1 MMKQMLK
8 HVASVL
14 CLAFLM
20 GFGSPVYNW
29 IENPSFTHRTFSSWA
44 DPWHWTLCLA
54 ISVLLYLIYQYFM
67 EYRPRAFYYCFDLIS
82 LVLVI
87 QMEIWG
93 SILAVIFLP
102 WPQNPFALAVS
113 ICVYLFLLAFLI
125 YASGHRGLAIY
136 RDKIRIFKFRIK
148 TYHTTLVDDIS
159 IVYGNFIA
167 QIKITVCGETTT
179 FRIPTFAARLCQ
191 RRLTAIPTERKEREP

>member
-1 MMKQMLK
+1 MVKKILK

-14 CLAFLM
+14 GLAFLI

-29 IENPSFTHRTFSSWA
+29 IENPSFSHHIFSSWA
-44 DPWHWTLCLA
+44 DPWHWMLCLA

-87 QMEIWG
+87 QIALWG

-102 WPQNPFALAVS
+102 WPQNPFALAAC
-113 ICVYLFLLAFLI
+113 ICAYIFLLAFLI

-148 TYHTTLVDDIS
+148 TYHTSVVDDIS
-159 IVYGNFIA
+159 IVYGDFIA
-167 QIKITVCGETTT
+167 QIKITVCEETTT
-179 FRIPTFAARLCQ
+179 FHLPVFAARLCQ
-191 RRLTAIPTERKEREP
+191 RRLSAIPTKRKETES